1 LEGELSSF
9 NARLRLPG
17 RTRLPLGVEVDI
29 LHERMTLTAGDR
41 TVADWP
47 LERLDVTVLAD
58 GFHITVDD
66 EEMVLSVTDTARFA
80 AELGVENRPSRS
92 AVADHPKRNGLSSR
106 ITVASEPDSAQLE
119 ELRDRISEIARN
131 LASDSVPPEAVFAEW
146 LRVLKE
152 INRRH
157 GEGSLPNPLYY
168 QLNTHLLELI
178 PEPAF
183 PPV

>member
-1 LEGELSSF
+1 LSSF

-47 LERLDVTVLAD
+47 LELLDVTVLAD
-58 GFHITVDD
+58 GFHIKVDD
-66 EEMVLSVTDTARFA
+66 EEMVLSVSETARFA
-80 AELGVENRPSRS
+80 AELGVDSRPSRGIAS
-92 AVADHPKRNGLSSR
+92 ENATRTGLSSR
-106 ITVASEPDSAQLE
+106 IIVPSEPDLAQLE
-119 ELRDRISEIARN
+119 EMRTRIAEIARN
-131 LASDSVPPEAVFAEW
+131 LASDSVPPQAVFAEW
-146 LRVLKE
+146 LRLLKE
-152 INRRH
+152 INRLH

-183 PPV
+183 TPV

>member
-1 LEGELSSF
+1 MSSF

-47 LERLDVTVLAD
+47 LERLDVMFLAD
-58 GFHITVDD
+58 GFHIKVDD

-80 AELGVENRPSRS
+80 AELGVDSRPSR
-92 AVADHPKRNGLSSR
+92 AAAENAQPTGLSSR
-106 ITVASEPDSAQLE
+106 IMARSEPDPTQLE
-119 ELRDRISEIARN
+119 ELRSRISKIAKN
-131 LASDSVPPEAVFAEW
+131 LASDSVAPEMVFADW
-146 LRVLKE
+146 LRLLKE
-152 INRRH
+152 INRLH
-157 GEGSLPNPLYY
+157 GEGSLPNSLYY

-178 PEPAF
+178 PEPTF
-183 PPV
+183 TPV